1 MPITNDKQI
10 TINGLTFSFGE
21 FTANPAQYLPMVTP
35 LFREAT
41 LRHKDREIND
51 EHSYLNRLFYLCYYK
66 KGLAAGSDQTVA
78 RVTRTRVPRTTRAIA
93 AAQMTD
99 EYRILDALGIDVV
112 KKNPKYS
119 KIVFKN
125 SGNIARMKTEEMDKL
140 VDAIKANPQF
150 KRKEITDMRV
160 GVELEFVGKRG
171 NISDFN
177 SKMNKLV
184 GADRFECP
192 LHYNHNNGNAWV
204 LGTDGSIN
212 YNGCDERGY
221 ELTSPILDPNSE
233 KDMAELKAVTELV
246 KDVFSGHTN
255 KSCGTHVHMSFD
267 TDMQTED
274 QKRNLK
280 RYFARSY
287 RDNESEVFDKVV
299 PNNRRENHARF
310 SRSMDRY
317 SLGTRYQKL
326 NFLNDD
332 SRRSLLHLEF
342 RQLDGTLEYDK
353 ISSWIKLQKLF
364 AEVTMSNFKH
374 KDELDDN
381 ETVKYTI
388 ESVLTDKAFN
398 TADVESLLKEGKLAS

>member
-21 FTANPAQYLPMVTP
+21 FTANPDQYLPMVTP

-112 KKNPKYS
+112 KKNPKCS
-119 KIVFKN
+119 KIIFKN

-140 VDAIKANPQF
+140 VDAIKANHQF
-150 KRKEITDMRV
+150 KRKDIKDMRV
-160 GVELEFVGKRG
+160 GVELEFIGKCG
-171 NISDFN
+171 NITEFN

-184 GADRFECP
+184 GVDRFECT
-192 LHYNHNNGNAWV
+192 LSYTHNKGDAWI
-204 LGTDGSIN
+204 LGTDGSLR
-212 YNGCDERGY
+212 YSSGERGY
-221 ELTSPILDPNSE
+221 ELTSPKLDPNSE
-233 KDMAELKAVTELV
+233 KDMAELKAVTELI
-246 KDVFSGHTN
+246 KDVFSGYTN

-299 PNNRRENHARF
+299 PSNRRANRAYY

-317 SLGTRYQKL
+317 SLSTRFQKL

-342 RQLDGTLEYDK
+342 RQLDGTLDYDK

-364 AEVTMSNFKH
+364 AEITMFNFKY

-388 ESVLTDKAFN
+388 ESVLTDKTFN